1 MPSDDFETTRQ
12 RLSRWRV
19 DPPTDPQLADKVLQ
33 RMRNESSALPRR
45 SPLVTWFIERW
56 QHPVYAGAIA
66 LVLIFTGVL
75 LSLFTIQ
82 FRESPKNVV
91 PPEEYRFAIDP
102 LYRLTESADPLA
114 TGGRL
119 DESTVEE
126 SIEWLRNEL
135 GLTDDQFRKLA
146 SLHEEF
152 TPTFAHIFHDLQ
164 LQRAQVAQF
173 EAMRR
178 ESELIDFIQVY
189 RVTKSYRHLQD
200 RASTSTA
207 ELVARV
213 SQLVDPK
220 QRSRYL
226 ELLKIKPEPSTNSD
240 EAAPPH
246 V

>member
-1 MPSDDFETTRQ
+1 MPSDDLEPTRR
-12 RLSRWRV
+12 RLSQWRI
-19 DPPTDPQLADKVLQ
+19 DPPSDPDLAAKVLQ
-33 RMRNESSALPRR
+33 RIRNESSAPPRR
-45 SPLVTWFIERW
+45 SPLITWFIERW

-66 LVLIFTGVL
+66 VVLILSGVL
-75 LSLFTIQ
+75 LSLLIDQ
-82 FRESPKNVV
+82 FRGSPLNSV
-91 PPEEYRFAIDP
+91 PTEEYRFAIDP
-102 LYRLTESADPLA
+102 LYRLTEAVDPLA
-114 TGGRL
+114 TGGQL

-152 TPTFAHIFHDLQ
+152 TPTFAHIFQDLQ
-164 LQRAQVAQF
+164 RQRAEVEQF

-178 ESELIDFIQVY
+178 KSELIDFIQVY
-189 RVTKSYRHLQD
+189 QVTKNYRHLQD

-207 ELVARV
+207 ELVDRV
-213 SQLVDPK
+213 SQLVDAK

-226 ELLKIKPEPSTNSD
+226 ELLNIAPEQSMNLD
-240 EAAPPH
+240 EAAPRH